1 MSAPL
6 DSGARPSFRRTLGN
20 RAFFL
25 LWVSQL
31 VSQSGDFVF
40 EVALLWLVLEVTG
53 SVFAVGVVVAVIAL
67 PGVVLGPFLGVYV
80 DRWNRRT
87 ILIATNVAEGVA
99 VAFLSGLVVAHAI
112 NLPLILA
119 IVFALGTGAQLVRT
133 ASGAMLPQ
141 VVRTEDLPPAN
152 SLLTFSNS
160 VNQIVGLSIGGVV
173 VALFGVALPIE
184 YDAFSFFAAALIVA
198 AISLT
203 FGRPRDSGGQGKP
216 SFFLE
221 FREGLRFI
229 RENGFM
235 VELIILGVIVN
246 FFGSATIALF
256 APYAKLT
263 LGGNA
268 ATYGFL
274 GAAVAIGAI
283 IGAAIVGKVNTRTCA
298 GRFLLTGG
306 IGIGLMFVALGFTT
320 SIPLAFGE
328 ALALGIVLS
337 ITNVP
342 LFVVIQAKVPGRL
355 LGRVMA
361 AFLGLITAGGPLGA
375 FFAGAFAGAVSIGT
389 VFVVSGVVVVG
400 SMLVG
405 FGVMRELRD
414 VQY

>member
-1 MSAPL
+1 MSATPAPV
-6 DSGARPSFRRTLGN
+6 DRPSFRRALGH
-20 RAFFL
+20 RPFFL
-25 LWVSQL
+25 LWISQL

-80 DRWNRRT
+80 DRWDRRT
-87 ILIATNVAEGVA
+87 ILISTNVAEGVA
-99 VAFLSGLVVAHAI
+99 VAVLSGLVLTHSI
-112 NLPLILA
+112 DLPLILVV
-119 IVFALGTGAQLVRT
+119 VFALGTGAQLVRT
-133 ASGAMLPQ
+133 ASSAMLPQ
-141 VVRTEDLPPAN
+141 VVGKEDLAPAN

-160 VNQIVGLSIGGVV
+160 LNQIVGLSVGGVV
-173 VALFGVALPIE
+173 VALFGVVLPIE
-184 YDAFSFFAAALIVA
+184 YDAVSFFAAALIVA

-203 FGRPRDSGGQGKP
+203 FGRPEDSGAP
-216 SFFLE
+216 RVANFFGE

-235 VELIILGVIVN
+235 VELIILGLIVN

-256 APYAKLT
+256 APYAKIT
-263 LGGNA
+263 LHGGP

-283 IGAAIVGKVNTRTCA
+283 IGAGIVGKVSTRKRA

-306 IGIGLMFVALGFTT
+306 VGIGILFVVLGLTT
-320 SIPLAFGE
+320 SIPFAFAE
-328 ALALGIVLS
+328 VLVLGIVLS

-342 LFVVIQAKVPGRL
+342 LFVLIQAKVPGRL

-389 VFVVSGVVVVG
+389 VFIVSGTVVIG

-405 FGVMRELRD
+405 FVFMRELRD